1 MAFTSCKN
9 AQLRDRYSIVRE
21 LLTAFYNA
29 FPAQRHPRFCLT
41 PQLKRDM
48 GFTDIDE
55 THTKPVQR
63 DLRHPML

>member
-9 AQLRDRYSIVRE
+9 AQSRDRYSIVHK
-21 LLTAFYNA
+21 LLAALYHA
-29 FPAQRHPRFCLT
+29 LPAQSHPRFFLT